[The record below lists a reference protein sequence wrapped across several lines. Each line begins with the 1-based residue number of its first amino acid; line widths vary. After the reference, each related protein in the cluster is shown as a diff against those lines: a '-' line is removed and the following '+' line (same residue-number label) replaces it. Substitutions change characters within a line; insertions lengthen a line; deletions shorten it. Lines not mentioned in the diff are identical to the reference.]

1 MKDDKK
7 VIYTA
12 KKIEEMKAELDD
24 LINELTEGEGGA
36 GAIDYFN
43 VVSTED
49 IFTGE

>member
-24 LINELTEGEGGA
+24 LINVQNQLTWKPS
-36 GAIDYFN
+36 N
-43 VVSTED
+43 
-49 IFTGE
+49 